1 MNIGKSSLAR
11 HFAFCILHFALAAAA
26 SSAMAAPTIAIDKV
40 AQRWPWNNK
49 VDITYTIADGTD
61 LRTASLAGEGYLKIV
76 FTVTIGSE
84 TYTIDGSRDVLARA
98 DTGTHTVTWTNA
110 PAGVK
115 MQNCE
120 MYATLH
126 DIEAYYMIIDL
137 ATGDYAYDTL
147 QQSDTQQS
155 DTATAWPSAA
165 ASRFNTKLFK
175 TDLMVLRRVPR
186 TSKAAST
193 YSNGYPTGDD
203 TNFGS
208 GSSATYKN
216 SATKWTTDRDF
227 FIGIFPVTEAQYYK
241 IMGTSASTKTMPR
254 IGGLVSWSALRNSK
268 TPDTALSDSASSSSL
283 LERLN
288 ALIGVSTGFDLPTEV
303 MAEIARRGG
312 TTTAYIWGNSFS
324 VYQLNPRYKSEVQD
338 VASSN
343 NGHPWGLYTTT
354 GNGFDWCL
362 DCAGRPDMKD
372 APDPWTPY
380 SAGSGHMCQFGPRWS
395 AGAESDAGTK
405 LSQRYVGNNECGCRV
420 TYVAR

>member
-1 MNIGKSSLAR
+1 MIKTTR
-11 HFAFCILHFALAAAA
+11 LAALIGAVTIA
-26 SSAMAAPTIAIDKV
+26 SGAMAAPTITIDKV

-49 VDITYTIADGTD
+49 VDITYTIEDGTD
-61 LRTASLAGEGYLKIV
+61 LRAASLAGEGYLKIV
-76 FTVTIGSE
+76 FTVTIGGE
-84 TYTIDGSRDVLARA
+84 TYTIDGSSNVLARV

-126 DIEAYYMIIDL
+126 EIDAYYMIIDL
-137 ATGDYAYDTL
+137 ATGNYAYDTL
-147 QQSDTQQS
+147 QGS

-165 ASRFNTKLFK
+165 GRRFNTNLFK
-175 TDLMVLRRVPR
+175 TDMMVLRRIPR

-193 YSNGYPTGDD
+193 YSSGYPTGDD
-203 TNFGS
+203 ANFGS

-216 SATKWTTDRDF
+216 SATRWTTDRDF

-241 IMGTSASTKTMPR
+241 IMGTTASTKTIPR
-254 IGGLVSWSALRNSK
+254 IGSLVDWTTLRNSK
-268 TPDTALSDSASSSSL
+268 TPDTALSASASSSSL

-312 TTTAYIWGNSFS
+312 LTTAYMWGSAFNIYRMTPYGS
-324 VYQLNPRYKSEVQD
+324 YTDEPKD
-338 VASSN
+338 VASQNANWS
-343 NGHPWGLYTTT
+343 HPWGLYSTT

-362 DCAGRPDMKD
+362 DCAGRSDLAG
-372 APDPWTPY
+372 APNAWTPY
-380 SAGSGHMCQFGPRWS
+380 ATGSSHMCQFGPVWYGWS
-395 AGAESDAGTK
+395 EDEMPGSK
-405 LSQRYVGNNECGCRV
+405 LSHRLTGAAWTCGCRV
-420 TYVAR
+420 TFVAR